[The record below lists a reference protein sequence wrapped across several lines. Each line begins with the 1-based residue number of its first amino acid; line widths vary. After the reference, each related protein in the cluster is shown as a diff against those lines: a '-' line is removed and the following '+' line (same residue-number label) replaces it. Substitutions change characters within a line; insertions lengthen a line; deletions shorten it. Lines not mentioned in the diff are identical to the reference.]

1 MVGLRIQRTKLDR
14 IMTPTEL
21 GKLLLVAGILIAAFG
36 LVLLLA
42 GRFNLSWLGH
52 LPGDFSFRGKNFS
65 FYFPLATSLLVS
77 IILSVIIWLISRKW

>member
-1 MVGLRIQRTKLDR
+1 LI
-14 IMTPTEL
+14 
-21 GKLLLVAGILIAAFG
+21 AGILIAAFG

-65 FYFPLATSLLVS
+65 FYFPLTTSLLVS
-77 IILSVIIWLISRKW
+77 IIVSIIIWLISRK

>member
-1 MVGLRIQRTKLDR
+1 
-14 IMTPTEL
+14 MTPSEL
-21 GKLLLVAGILIAAFG
+21 GKLLLIAGILIAAFG

-65 FYFPLATSLLVS
+65 FYFPLTTSLLVS
-77 IILSVIIWLISRKW
+77 IIVSIIIWLISRK